1 MNLFEQHVHQGEEYL
16 KASRPD
22 LAVPEFKKA
31 LELAPTGAA
40 QMHLNNTLARV
51 LELEGDRE
59 QAKIQ
64 FRQTLE
70 SPNTGEAAILEQMA
84 IAFNNLGR
92 LSLPQDPGKA
102 IEFFEEAIEIYE
114 DLRASNPGFQTH
126 LAHTLMARG
135 ESYYLRNKY
144 WYSKKDYK
152 AAIDLRENDNN
163 ALSDEMLAL
172 AHYQLGAIYAD
183 EFNAHD
189 ARSNY
194 QKALRLYSKAM
205 ESDPAKFRPLVAACM
220 NNLAVVLIQLDEYDK
235 AALRYEDTLQH
246 YKILSAQ
253 RPEVFRPYQASTYAN
268 IGVLLAD
275 KMHRYSEAFQA
286 NENAISLYE
295 ELANI
300 HPDRYTHYLA
310 TAYHNAGI
318 YTLETPVWQKAEP
331 YLSKSLAIRRD
342 LEKMQPGSFGAD
354 FCATALNLMEFYQR
368 KLEVEKDFSFKEK
381 GLALLSET
389 SGFLGDLPEL
399 PATQNMKSDFGY
411 FENYFNAVDEEELRT
426 LDILQKIRQWDQEI
440 DSTLVVAEKAIF
452 QAKIL
457 GILKDFYRD
466 FPDNK
471 VLKKPY
477 VLALNNRA
485 WLHLCEG
492 QVPEARQ
499 LLEEGAGKNLKLP
512 ALECN
517 LAHCDLLEDRTGEA
531 IGTYR
536 ELFGTKNESGKDFR
550 EVIEKDLQKLESYGV
565 LPSPSGAI
573 LASMGMP
580 AGGSVTS

>member
-1 MNLFEQHVHQGEEYL
+1 MNPFEQHVYQGEEFL

-22 LAVPEFKKA
+22 LAIPEFKKA

-51 LELEGDRE
+51 LELEGNRD
-59 QAKIQ
+59 QAKIR
-64 FRQTLE
+64 FVKTLE
-70 SPNTGEAAILEQMA
+70 APNTGEVAILDQKA
-84 IAFNNLGR
+84 IALNNLGR
-92 LSLPQDPGKA
+92 LSLPQEPEKA
-102 IEFFEEAIEIYE
+102 IDYFEEAIEIYE
-114 DLRASNPGFQTH
+114 DLQASNPRFQTH

-144 WYSKKDYK
+144 WFSKKDYK

-220 NNLAVVLIQLDEYDK
+220 NNLAVVLIQLEEYDK
-235 AALRYEDTLQH
+235 AALHYEDTLRQ
-246 YKILSAQ
+246 YETLSAE
-253 RPEVFRPYQASTYAN
+253 RPEVFRPYLASTHAN

-275 KMHRYSEAFQA
+275 KMHRYPEAFQA

-295 ELANI
+295 ELADI

-331 YLSKSLAIRRD
+331 FLSKSLVIRRE
-342 LEKMQPGSFGAD
+342 LEKKQPGSFGAD

-368 KLEVEKDFSFKEK
+368 KLEEEKDIGFKGK
-381 GLALLSET
+381 GLALIRET
-389 SGFLGDLPEL
+389 SGFLGGLPEL
-399 PATQNMKSDFGY
+399 PAAQNMKSDFGY
-411 FENYFNAVDEEELRT
+411 FENYFNAVDEEEVRT

-457 GILKDFYRD
+457 GVLKEFYQD
-466 FPDNK
+466 FPENK

-477 VLALNNRA
+477 VLAMNNMA

-517 LAHCDLLEDRTGEA
+517 MAHCDLLEDRTGSA
-531 IGTYR
+531 MGVYR
-536 ELFGTKNESGKDFR
+536 ELIGTKNESGRDFR
-550 EVIEKDLQKLESYGV
+550 EVIEQDLQKLESYGV
-565 LPSPSGAI
+565 LPSPSGTI
-573 LASMGMP
+573 LASIGMP
-580 AGGSVTS
+580 AGGSVTH